1 MDCVLLPAKED
12 KNIQKVKT
20 EKIIPFEATP
30 IAPTLEKQR
39 REITALAEQTRNEI
53 VQTIRAALRK
63 RSGKPWSVTGGT
75 GTAWGWI
82 KISAPPARRTLHARL
97 KAGAASTSPEDYEM
111 VDTGEPDGN
120 LTEADCLELARLLG
134 LESVSMQGESIS
146 ATTAFRRLAL
156 ARALYGSDLGFTE
169 VQDWD

>member
-1 MDCVLLPAKED
+1 
-12 KNIQKVKT
+12 
-20 EKIIPFEATP
+20 
-30 IAPTLEKQR
+30 
-39 REITALAEQTRNEI
+39 
-53 VQTIRAALRK
+53 
-63 RSGKPWSVTGGT
+63 
-75 GTAWGWI
+75 
-82 KISAPPARRTLHARL
+82 
-97 KAGAASTSPEDYEM
+97 M

-156 ARALYGSDLGFTE
+156 ARALYGSDLGFTA

>member
-1 MDCVLLPAKED
+1 MKTATILPF
-12 KNIQKVKT
+12 
-20 EKIIPFEATP
+20 PATP
-30 IAPTLEKQR
+30 STPALEKQR

-134 LESVSMQGESIS
+134 LESVSMQGESVP
-146 ATTAFRRLAL
+146 ATTAFRRVAI
-156 ARALYGSDLGFTE
+156 ARALFGSNLGFE
-169 VQDWD
+169 ADRDWD